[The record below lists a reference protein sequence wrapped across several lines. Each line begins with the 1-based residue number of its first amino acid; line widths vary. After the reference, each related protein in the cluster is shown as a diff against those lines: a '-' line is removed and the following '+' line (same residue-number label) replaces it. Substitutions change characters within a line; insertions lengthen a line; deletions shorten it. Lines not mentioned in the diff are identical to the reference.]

1 MIPSNF
7 DHTARPHTRRLPLE
21 MFPCNKQSPHS
32 SPFVNIICFKIIKN
46 IQRFVFCLVT
56 DIVCSFDFESCGL
69 GGGGRMDQNVLPL
82 TITFLRPNMFLT
94 SVLGL

>member
-1 MIPSNF
+1 MIPFNF
-7 DHTARPHTRRLPLE
+7 DHTASIPYVNLFRPHTRRLPLE

-69 GGGGRMDQNVLPL
+69 GVEEGWTR
-82 TITFLRPNMFLT
+82 IYFL
-94 SVLGL
+94 